1 MCLLQVQIGNAYY
14 NCSCVRYDTL
24 QNFWI
29 LLGVSV
35 GSGLLLI
42 IIITVIVVMC
52 CRRRNKPRPERHVR
66 DNINV
71 ARSVEPPIELDD
83 ADDRYYS
90 TIPAAAAE
98 NTAQE
103 YCTAGPV
110 EPSDNK
116 QYTAL
121 GAPEPADDNKNS
133 PYYLS
138 LQNDYA

>member
-1 MCLLQVQIGNAYY
+1 
-14 NCSCVRYDTL
+14 
-24 QNFWI
+24 
-29 LLGVSV
+29 
-35 GSGLLLI
+35 
-42 IIITVIVVMC
+42 MC

-138 LQNDYA
+138 LQNDCA

>member
-14 NCSCVRYDTL
+14 NCSCVRYVTL
-24 QNFWI
+24 DNLW
-29 LLGVSV
+29 LTVGVSV

-42 IIITVIVVMC
+42 VIIIIVTVVMC
-52 CRRRNKPRPERHVR
+52 RRRRNKPRPERQVC
-66 DNINV
+66 DNNV

-98 NTAQE
+98 TSAHE

-116 QYTAL
+116 QYAAL

-138 LQNDYA
+138 LQNDCA